1 MIDFIKRFIVGSK
14 LLPEYYEEPTDI
26 FMYLFH
32 LIYTGV
38 FVWII
43 WKVAIAMWSV

>member
-1 MIDFIKRFIVGSK
+1 MIDFLKNLFIGK
-14 LLPEYYEEPTDI
+14 TLLPEYYDEPTDI

-38 FVWII
+38 IVWII
-43 WKVAIAMWSV
+43 WSVAIAMWSV